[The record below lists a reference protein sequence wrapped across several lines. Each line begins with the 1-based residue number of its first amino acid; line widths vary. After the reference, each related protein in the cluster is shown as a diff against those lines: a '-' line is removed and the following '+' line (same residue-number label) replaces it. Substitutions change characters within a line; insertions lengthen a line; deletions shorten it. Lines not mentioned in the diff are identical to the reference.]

1 MTLPRFAGA
10 VLTGGASRRMGT
22 DKALVE
28 VDGMAMAGRVA
39 GALASAGGQP
49 VIAVGGDADRL
60 ADLGLAVTP
69 DRWPGEGPLGG
80 LVTALGALADPAVP
94 IVVVAACDLPAL
106 TSSVVA
112 ALVAA
117 LAEAPADVGA
127 TVPVVGG
134 VAQPHLLAVRATAA
148 AALLAAFAGGER
160 APRRALATVAA
171 AEVDLG
177 EPLAL
182 RDVDRPDDLPS
193 G

>member
-60 ADLGLAVTP
+60 ADLGLAVAP

-80 LVTALGALADPAVP
+80 IVTALGALADPEVP
-94 IVVVAACDLPAL
+94 IVVAAACDLPAL
-106 TSSVVA
+106 TSSLVA

-117 LAEAPADVGA
+117 LAEAPSTVGA
-127 TVPVVGG
+127 TLPVVGG

-148 AALLAAFAGGER
+148 AALLAAFQHGER
-160 APRRALATVAA
+160 APRRALHGVAA
-171 AEVDLG
+171 ASVDLG
-177 EPLAL
+177 EAAAL
-182 RDVDRPDDLPS
+182 RDVDRPEDLPTR
-193 G
+193 